1 MHKGAYDD
9 ARKLFSSTLEIHG
22 SHVHVVADLCY
33 TNYLIGDMG
42 AFRLSVARLETE
54 FKAARAQLSPK
65 SRIQTL
71 VNLSKFYEELG
82 RVAESL
88 ESIDLAVELL
98 GPANPLDFRVRAQKL
113 RILASFGREDEL
125 SLLYRDCLH
134 ASAAKPQDLI
144 ECFHA
149 LCLAEARLFGLQAA
163 WPRFLELSKNP
174 DLQAADLRL
183 ALLDLLEIA
192 IEKNDFT
199 SRLAMLEFLSGHN
212 GVGELDAFEGE
223 IFLMARLPNI
233 AAQDQDFFRWT
244 RSVSPMCHLRLLAL
258 EALREGGNNSGARA
272 RLVVQLESFDHK
284 TRQFLSR
291 KWKGAFQSEEAV
303 ELLVDPDNQCIL
315 NGEKVLSFGAR
326 AQPWDL
332 LRAISAGVE
341 LPIEKVLVSLGRRD
355 CEAERES
362 LRMNALRLNKKLIP
376 LAGLDWVIKTSK
388 QSVLVNP
395 LVKLRFTQ

>member
-1 MHKGAYDD
+1 MHKGAYLD
-9 ARKLFSSTLEIHG
+9 AQKLFSSTLEIHG
-22 SHVHVVADLCY
+22 SHVNVVADLCY
-33 TNYLIGDMG
+33 TNYLIGDFG
-42 AFRLSVARLETE
+42 AFRLSVERLETE
-54 FKAARAQLSPK
+54 FKLARAQLSPRT
-65 SRIQTL
+65 RIQAL

-82 RVAESL
+82 RVSESV
-88 ESIDLAVELL
+88 EHIDLAMELL
-98 GPANPLDFRVRAQKL
+98 GPGNPLDFRVRAQKL
-113 RILASFGREDEL
+113 RMLASFGREDEL
-125 SLLYRDCLH
+125 SPLYRDCLH

-163 WPRFLELSKNP
+163 WPRFLELTKNP

-192 IEKNDFT
+192 IEKNDTT
-199 SRLAMLEFLSGHN
+199 SRLAMLEFLSGHQN
-212 GVGELDAFEGE
+212 VGELDAFEGE
-223 IFLMARLPNI
+223 VFLMARLPQI
-233 AAQDQDFFRWT
+233 SAQDQDFFRWT

-258 EALREGGNNSGARA
+258 EALREGGNNAGARA

-284 TRQFLSR
+284 TRQFLMR
-291 KWKGAFQSEEAV
+291 KWKGAFQSEEAM
-303 ELLVDPDNQCIL
+303 ELVVDPDNQCIL

-332 LRAISAGVE
+332 LRAISGAQETGIDVV
-341 LPIEKVLVSLGRRD
+341 LEKLNRRD

-362 LRMNALRLNKKLIP
+362 LRMNALRLNKKLIA

-388 QSVLVNP
+388 QTVQIHP